1 MITSLPFLAQ
11 GFSMQEY
18 QQPKQSSP
26 TTMIVIVVLAILI
39 AAAAFFYLREEAPA
53 SSQTVVTPVAVAPV
67 VASSAAAV
75 EPQPVYEPPQPV
87 VEVESLPTLN
97 ESDAGVL
104 AALQELRGE
113 SLLRLIVPQEVLR
126 KFVLAVNGIQ
136 EGKVVHEYRPIV
148 SPPPPFISEQ
158 FTVMVEGV
166 AVDQERVSMN
176 NFQRYEPYVTTLA
189 LIDPDAAVALY
200 KRFYPLMAE
209 AFKELGLK
217 KSNFHTVMIGAID
230 NILAAPDVG
239 GDLLLVH
246 PKVFYQYA
254 DPSLEKLPQTHKLM
268 LRMGP
273 ENARSVKASLRQ
285 LRARLVNQ

>member
-1 MITSLPFLAQ
+1 
-11 GFSMQEY
+11 MQEN

-26 TTMIVIVVLAILI
+26 VTMIAIVIVAILI
-39 AAAAFFYLREEAPA
+39 AAAAFLYLRDDDA
-53 SSQTVVTPVAVAPV
+53 SKTSQSVETPVAVTPQAASNTPVEEAPK
-67 VASSAAAV
+67 
-75 EPQPVYEPPQPV
+75 PVYEPPQPV
-87 VEVESLPTLN
+87 VEVEPLPVLN

-113 SLLRLIVPQEVLR
+113 GLLKLIVPQEVLR
-126 KFVLAVNGIQ
+126 KFVLAVNGIE
-136 EGKVVHEYRPIV
+136 EGKVVHEYRPVI
-148 SPPPPFISEQ
+148 SPAPPFVPEKFS
-158 FTVMVEGV
+158 VMVEGV
-166 AVDQERVSMN
+166 AVDQERVSVN
-176 NFQRYEPYVTTLA
+176 NYQRYEPYVTTLA

-217 KSNFHTVMIGAID
+217 KSNFHTVVIGAID
-230 NILAAPDVG
+230 NLLAAPDVQ

-254 DPSLEKLPQTHKLM
+254 DPALEKLPQTHKLM

-285 LRARLVNQ
+285 LRTRLVNQ

>member
-1 MITSLPFLAQ
+1 
-11 GFSMQEY
+11 MQEY

-26 TTMIVIVVLAILI
+26 TTMIVIVVLAIII
-39 AAAAFFYLREEAPA
+39 AAAAFFYLRDDAPA
-53 SSQTVVTPVAVAPV
+53 VSQKVVTPVTVAPV
-67 VASSAAAV
+67 ATSSAPTQEA
-75 EPQPVYEPPQPV
+75 PKPVYEPPQPV
-87 VEVESLPTLN
+87 VEVESLPALN
-97 ESDAGVL
+97 DSDNSVL

-113 SLLRLIVPQEVLR
+113 GLLRLVVPQEVIR
-126 KFVLAVNGIQ
+126 KFVLAMNGIE
-136 EGKVVHEYRPIV
+136 EGKVVHEYRPVV
-148 SPPPPFISEQ
+148 SPPPPFIPEQ

-166 AVDQERVSMN
+166 AVDQERVSPN
-176 NFQRYEPYVTTLA
+176 NYQRYEPYVTTLA

-217 KSNFHTVMIGAID
+217 KSNFHTVVIGAID
-230 NILAAPDVG
+230 NVLAAPDVQ

-285 LRARLVNQ
+285 LRMRLVNQ

>member
-1 MITSLPFLAQ
+1 
-11 GFSMQEY
+11 MQEY

-26 TTMIVIVVLAILI
+26 TTMIVIVVLAIIL
-39 AAAAFFYLREEAPA
+39 AAAAFFYLRDDAPA
-53 SSQTVVTPVAVAPV
+53 ESQTVVTPVAVTPITEATAP
-67 VASSAAAV
+67 AEAT
-75 EPQPVYEPPQPV
+75 PKPVYEPPQPV
-87 VEVESLPTLN
+87 VEVEPLPTLN

-113 SLLRLIVPQEVLR
+113 GLLKLIVPQEVLR
-126 KFVLAVNGIQ
+126 KFVLAVNGLE
-136 EGKVVHEYRPIV
+136 EGKVVHEYRPVV
-148 SPPPPFISEQ
+148 SPPPPFIPEKFS
-158 FTVMVEGV
+158 VMVEGV
-166 AVDQERVSMN
+166 AVDQERISAN
-176 NFQRYEPYVTTLA
+176 NYQRYEPYVTTLA

-230 NILAAPDVG
+230 NLLAAPDVQ

-254 DPSLEKLPQTHKLM
+254 DPALEKLPQTHKLM

>member
-1 MITSLPFLAQ
+1 
-11 GFSMQEY
+11 MQEY

-26 TTMIVIVVLAILI
+26 AIMIVIVVLAIIL
-39 AAAAFFYLREEAPA
+39 AAAAFFYLRDDAPA
-53 SSQTVVTPVAVAPV
+53 ESKTVVTPVAVTPITEP
-67 VASSAAAV
+67 AAAV
-75 EPQPVYEPPQPV
+75 DVTPKPVYEPPQPV
-87 VEVESLPTLN
+87 VEVEPLPTLN

-113 SLLRLIVPQEVLR
+113 GLLKLIVPQEVLR
-126 KFVLAVNGIQ
+126 KFVLAVNGIE
-136 EGKVVHEYRPIV
+136 EGKVVHEYRPVV
-148 SPPPPFISEQ
+148 SPPPPFISEK
-158 FTVMVEGV
+158 FSVMVEGV
-166 AVDQERVSMN
+166 AVDQERISAN
-176 NFQRYEPYVTTLA
+176 NYQRYEPYVTTLA
-189 LIDPDAAVALY
+189 LVDPDAAVALY

-230 NILAAPDVG
+230 NLLAAPDVQ
-239 GDLLLVH
+239 GDLLLIH

-254 DPSLEKLPQTHKLM
+254 DPALEKLPQTHKLM

>member
-1 MITSLPFLAQ
+1 
-11 GFSMQEY
+11 MQEN

-26 TTMIVIVVLAILI
+26 VTMIAIVIVAILI
-39 AAAAFFYLREEAPA
+39 AAAAFLYLRDDDA
-53 SSQTVVTPVAVAPV
+53 STTSQSVETPVAVTPQAASNTPVEEAPK
-67 VASSAAAV
+67 
-75 EPQPVYEPPQPV
+75 PVYEPPQPV
-87 VEVESLPTLN
+87 VEVEPLPVLN

-113 SLLRLIVPQEVLR
+113 GLLKLIVPQEVLR
-126 KFVLAVNGIQ
+126 KFVLAVNGIE
-136 EGKVVHEYRPIV
+136 EGKVVHEYRPVI
-148 SPPPPFISEQ
+148 SPAPPFVPEKFS
-158 FTVMVEGV
+158 VMVEGV
-166 AVDQERVSMN
+166 AVDQERVSVN
-176 NFQRYEPYVTTLA
+176 NYQRYEPYVTTLA

-217 KSNFHTVMIGAID
+217 KSNFHTVVIGAID
-230 NILAAPDVG
+230 NLLAAPDVQ

-254 DPSLEKLPQTHKLM
+254 DPALEKLPQTHKLM

-285 LRARLVNQ
+285 LRTRLVNQ